1 MSADQPFAH
10 RYAARDA
17 HSPVGGDR
25 IARLLLFFFGNQRFG
40 VEMSV
45 VHVLRAYI
53 RAHRQLD
60 ISCIYW
66 SQTLFL
72 VMQGVHM
79 LLHHACTAMHRLQY
93 GGADRCEHMSP
104 ACQSTISSVMLRVI
118 MPLPNSIANQQAHGA
133 GQMAYDV
140 TICSAG
146 WCD

>member
-1 MSADQPFAH
+1 MLISH
-10 RYAARDA
+10 L
-17 HSPVGGDR
+17 R
-25 IARLLLFFFGNQRFG
+25 IIVLLEMRIVLLAVTGLQDCCWYFFWNQRFG
-40 VEMSV
+40 LELSV
-45 VHVLRAYI
+45 DHVLRAYI
-53 RAHRQLD
+53 PAHRQLD
-60 ISCIYW
+60 NPVY
-66 SQTLFL
+66 TGHRHLFL

-79 LLHHACTAMHRLQY
+79 LLPHACTAVQMVQY

-146 WCD
+146 WCN